1 MLYKIKFKKYIKV
14 KRAKKYIYTSKTK
27 SDSKC
32 HLGNINVLMSKYYF
46 LARLYF
52 NIEEFFRNTDIKDR
66 EMYRRTTSM
75 LNGFLFLHDIKNIV
89 FILNIGKSRKLEF
102 F

>member
-1 MLYKIKFKKYIKV
+1 MLYKIKFNNYIKV
-14 KRAKKYIYTSKTK
+14 KREKKNTSKTK

-32 HLGNINVLMSKYYF
+32 HLGKINVLMSKYYF

-52 NIEEFFRNTDIKDR
+52 NIEEIFSNTDIKDR
-66 EMYRRTTSM
+66 EMYRHTTNM

-89 FILNIGKSRKLEF
+89 FILR
-102 F
+102 